1 MIIDDDDDIDML
13 LDLNIWG
20 QLDLCDIAR
29 VFILDLNSQ

>member
-1 MIIDDDDDIDML
+1 MIIDDDINMH

-20 QLDLCDIAR
+20 QLDFCDIAR